1 MLSGHSQP
9 RAKPGL
15 AICILNRARLTYSHI
30 PGGGPMLLRSHWLL
44 LSALLFVI
52 ASPCA
57 LHARANGDLVQVG
70 RSIVVE
76 EGEEVG
82 DVVCIGCSIRMDGT
96 CGDVVAVGGSIA
108 VDGTVKGDAVAVGG
122 GVRLG
127 ENASISGDVVTVGGG
142 LSRHANVVVKG
153 DVSSQSGPLVFL
165 GLIAVPLVPVVLIIL
180 LIIWLVKPNRPRAP
194 ARV

>member
-1 MLSGHSQP
+1 ML
-9 RAKPGL
+9 R
-15 AICILNRARLTYSHI
+15 
-30 PGGGPMLLRSHWLL
+30 RSRWLL
-44 LSALLFVI
+44 LSALLFVV
-52 ASPCA
+52 ASPRA

-82 DVVCIGCSIRMDGT
+82 DVVCIGCSIRMEGT

-108 VDGTVKGDAVAVGG
+108 VDGTVNGYADSDGG
-122 GVRLG
+122 CVRLG

-142 LSRHANVVVKG
+142 LSRHANAVVKG
-153 DVSSQSGPLVFL
+153 DITSQSGPLVLL
-165 GLIAVPLVPVVLIIL
+165 GLVVVPLIPIVLIIL

-194 ARV
+194 ASV